1 MSFLS
6 LFIHYVWILNA
17 LIEATLLWLVAR
29 RRLYQQFP
37 FFVLYLTWVFSKT
50 VVLLAMDFMPSFTGD
65 QYFYAYMIARTGVA
79 ALVFGVLYELFTKTL
94 CNYPA
99 LRNLGSNLLRLSCVI
114 LLLLATALAWLVPA
128 AGTGQRMAELYLLE
142 RTVSILQ
149 IGLLLFLFVFSRYL
163 GVSWRSRAFGIAL
176 GFGILASVTLAT
188 TAIRSQVEPVVRS
201 GVSDIIDL
209 INEGALLSCNL
220 IWLGYML
227 GFKSTPLPPPRL
239 PDDDLGPWNQEL
251 RRLL

>member
-1 MSFLS
+1 MSFL
-6 LFIHYVWILNA
+6 LRIAHGLWIFCA
-17 LIEATLLWLVAR
+17 LIQATLLWLVAR
-29 RRLYQQFP
+29 RRVYQQFP
-37 FFVLYLTWVFSKT
+37 FFMTYLIWLLLKT
-50 VVLLAMDFMPSFTGD
+50 AVPLAMDYAPFVTGD
-65 QYFYAYMIARTGVA
+65 QYYYAYTIGRAGA
-79 ALVFGVLYELFTKTL
+79 AVLSFGVLYELFTKTL
-94 CNYPA
+94 CNHRA
-99 LRNLGSNLLRLSCVI
+99 LRDLGSNLFRISFVI
-114 LLLLATALAWLVPA
+114 LLVFATALARFVPA

-142 RTVSILQ
+142 RTVSVLQ

-220 IWLGYML
+220 IWLGYLL
-227 GFKSTPLPPPRL
+227 GFESTPLPPPRL